1 MDRKRKIIAVLAA
14 GALALLVGSSV
25 ARCTLAQDGGE
36 ASPDPVPQE
45 QASTQE
51 AGQGDAAGEP
61 EASVGASGSFSELAG
76 SSWTSEDGESSLSI
90 TPTNL
95 VVTSPDGTT
104 VLYYALDEESS
115 ADGSLSA
122 TLSVSRTVNGPQQLA
137 VLFVTSGPDG
147 SQRIVCDE
155 LGGTFVRDV
164 ADEVH
169 VSIENPDEELF
180 DVFGHGQ
187 DEFEAVLSEF
197 AKSASPHASTA
208 VWDGEV
214 WLDFNAGT
222 KLTNFAFDDAAGTAV
237 TVVDDG
243 SGELTLR

>member
-25 ARCTLAQDGGE
+25 ARCTLVQDGGE
-36 ASPDPVPQE
+36 ASSDPAPQE
-45 QASTQE
+45 QASPQE
-51 AGQGDAAGEP
+51 AGQSDEGGEP
-61 EASVGASGSFSELAG
+61 EVSGEASGGFSELAG

-115 ADGSLSA
+115 ADGSLSV

-137 VLFVTSGPDG
+137 VLFVTSGSDG
-147 SQRIVCDE
+147 SQRIICDE

-164 ADEVH
+164 AEEAH
-169 VSIENPDEELF
+169 VSIKNPDEELF
-180 DVFGHGQ
+180 DVFGHSQ

-197 AKSASPHASTA
+197 AKGASPHASTA
-208 VWDGEV
+208 TWDGEV